1 MTYKSVSDNLDKML
15 QYRNIFQ
22 GSKTIQTICAAAMVE
37 SSAFLCSNPDTIV
50 FDDDGLVIDF
60 MYDSIFDS
68 ACRKIEALVKAVK
81 ARRAAAAMQ
90 TRRAA

>member
-1 MTYKSVSDNLDKML
+1 MTYKPASDNLDKML

-22 GSKTIQTICAAAMVE
+22 GSKTIQAICDAAMAE
-37 SSAFLCSNPDTIV
+37 SSAFLCANPDCIV
-50 FDDDGLVIDF
+50 FDDEGLVVDF

-68 ACRKIEALVKAVK
+68 ACYKIENLVKAVK
-81 ARRAAAAMQ
+81 ARRAAVTMQ